1 MRKRVAAV
9 PILEVSMAV
18 IHPEYSA
25 EKVRGGVIILR
36 RRWERIVFMV
46 GLFGGVVILALWL
59 IFGL

>member
-1 MRKRVAAV
+1 
-9 PILEVSMAV
+9 MAV